1 MALALRPEAEKNKV
15 KMHDTKSYKE
25 YLENINTLI
34 FDVDGVLTDG
44 SVTIMTN
51 GDMLRTMNI
60 KDGYALKTAVDA
72 GYNICIIS
80 GGSNEGVRKRL
91 SGLGIKD
98 IYLGAHNKIEQLNE
112 YINNKGVKLEN
123 VLYMGDDIPD
133 YPVMKLVGLP
143 CCPQDAAPE
152 IKGISKYISHKNGGK
167 GAVRDVIEQV
177 LKVHDKWNGNFSAKY
192 D

>member
-1 MALALRPEAEKNKV
+1 MN
-15 KMHDTKSYKE
+15 DDKSYKE
-25 YLENINTLI
+25 YLADINTFI

-44 SVTIMTN
+44 TITVTTD
-51 GDMLRTMNI
+51 GEMLRTMNI
-60 KDGYALKTAVDA
+60 KDGFALKTAVDA
-72 GYNICIIS
+72 GFNVCIIS

-91 SGLGIKD
+91 AGLGIKD
-98 IYLGAHNKIEQLNE
+98 IYLGAHNKIEQLNT
-112 YINNKGVKLEN
+112 YMSKYNITKPK

-143 CCPQDAAPE
+143 CCPQDAVQE
-152 IKGISKYISHKNGGK
+152 IKAVSKYISHKDGGK

-177 LKVHDKWNGNFSAKY
+177 LKVQDKWNGNFNAKY

>member
-1 MALALRPEAEKNKV
+1 MS
-15 KMHDTKSYKE
+15 DDKSYKE
-25 YLENINTLI
+25 YLANITTFI

-44 SVTIMTN
+44 TITVTTD
-51 GDMLRTMNI
+51 GEMLRTMNI
-60 KDGYALKTAVDA
+60 KDGFALKTAIDA
-72 GYNICIIS
+72 GFNLCIIS

-91 SGLGIKD
+91 AGLGIKD
-98 IYLGAHNKIEQLNE
+98 IFLGSHNKIEQLNS
-112 YINNKGVKLEN
+112 YLEQHTISKSQ

-143 CCPQDAAPE
+143 CCPQDAVPE
-152 IKGISKYISHKNGGK
+152 IKAVSKYISHKNGGK

-177 LKVHDKWNGNFSAKY
+177 LKVQGKWNGNFDAKY

>member
-1 MALALRPEAEKNKV
+1 MN
-15 KMHDTKSYKE
+15 DDKSYKE
-25 YLENINTLI
+25 YLANINTFI

-44 SVTIMTN
+44 TITVTTD
-51 GDMLRTMNI
+51 GEMLRIMNI
-60 KDGYALKTAVDA
+60 KDGFALKTAVDA
-72 GYNICIIS
+72 GFNVCIIS

-98 IYLGAHNKIEQLNE
+98 IYLGAHNKIEQLME
-112 YINNKGVKLEN
+112 YMSKHNITKHS

-143 CCPQDAAPE
+143 CCPKDAVQE
-152 IKGISKYISHKNGGK
+152 IKSVSKYISHKGGGK

-177 LKVHDKWNGNFSAKY
+177 LKVQDKWNGNFNAKY

>member
-1 MALALRPEAEKNKV
+1 MSNN
-15 KMHDTKSYKE
+15 KSYKA
-25 YLENINTLI
+25 YLADITTFI

-44 SVTIMTN
+44 TITVTTD
-51 GDMLRTMNI
+51 GEMLRTMNI
-60 KDGYALKTAVDA
+60 KDGFALKTAIDA
-72 GYNICIIS
+72 GFNLCIIS

-91 SGLGIKD
+91 AGLGIKD

-112 YINNKGVKLEN
+112 YLNQNNISKSQ

-133 YPVMKLVGLP
+133 YPVMELVALP
-143 CCPQDAAPE
+143 CCPQDAVPE
-152 IKGISKYISHKNGGK
+152 IKAVSKYISHKNGGS

-177 LKVHDKWNGNFSAKY
+177 LKVQDKWNGNFNAKY

>member
-1 MALALRPEAEKNKV
+1 MN
-15 KMHDTKSYKE
+15 DDKSYKE
-25 YLENINTLI
+25 YLADINTFI

-44 SVTIMTN
+44 TITVTTD
-51 GDMLRTMNI
+51 GEMLRTMNI
-60 KDGYALKTAVDA
+60 KDGFALKTAVDA
-72 GYNICIIS
+72 GFNICIIS

-91 SGLGIKD
+91 AGLGIKD
-98 IYLGAHNKIEQLNE
+98 IFLGAHNKIEQLNE
-112 YINNKGVKLEN
+112 YLSKHNITKPQ

-143 CCPQDAAPE
+143 CCPQDAVPE
-152 IKGISKYISHKNGGK
+152 IKSVSKYISHKNGGK

-177 LKVHDKWNGNFSAKY
+177 LKVQGKWNGNFNAKY

>member
-1 MALALRPEAEKNKV
+1 MEN
-15 KMHDTKSYKE
+15 DKSYKE
-25 YLENINTLI
+25 YLANITTFI

-44 SVTIMTN
+44 TITITTD
-51 GDMLRTMNI
+51 GEMLRTMSI
-60 KDGYALKTAVDA
+60 KDGFALKTAVDA
-72 GYNICIIS
+72 GFNICIIS

-91 SGLGIKD
+91 AGLGIKD
-98 IYLGAHNKIEQLNE
+98 IFLGAHNKIEQLNA
-112 YINNKGVKLEN
+112 YLNKHNITKQQ

-143 CCPQDAAPE
+143 CCPQDAVAE

-177 LKVHDKWNGNFSAKY
+177 LKVQDKWNGNFNAKY

>member
-1 MALALRPEAEKNKV
+1 MN
-15 KMHDTKSYKE
+15 DDKSYKE
-25 YLENINTLI
+25 YLADISTFI

-44 SVTIMTN
+44 TITVTTD
-51 GDMLRTMNI
+51 GEMLRTMNI
-60 KDGYALKTAVDA
+60 KDGFALKTAVDA
-72 GYNICIIS
+72 GFNVCIIS

-91 SGLGIKD
+91 AGLGIKD

-112 YINNKGVKLEN
+112 YLNRHNITEQQ

-143 CCPQDAAPE
+143 CCPQDAVPE
-152 IKGISKYISHKNGGK
+152 IKSVSKYISHKNGGK

-177 LKVHDKWNGNFSAKY
+177 LKVQNKWSQNFSAKY